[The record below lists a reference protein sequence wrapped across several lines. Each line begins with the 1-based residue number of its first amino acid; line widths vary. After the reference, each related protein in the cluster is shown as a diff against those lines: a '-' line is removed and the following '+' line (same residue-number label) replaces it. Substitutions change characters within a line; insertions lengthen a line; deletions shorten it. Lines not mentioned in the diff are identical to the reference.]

1 MGRDCVPNEHFE
13 GEDGMHIE
21 IVVFKYSYFNCWL
34 SAEGILSEFACLS

>member
-1 MGRDCVPNEHFE
+1 MGRDCVPNEHF
-13 GEDGMHIE
+13 GREDGMHIE

>member
-1 MGRDCVPNEHFE
+1 MGRDCVPNKHFG

-34 SAEGILSEFACLS
+34 SAEGILSEFACLA